1 MQILSHIVPR
11 HRGTKFHIFVYKIIA
26 YRSILEAL
34 LQCPKILQYSGIQF
48 SPRLQPHSHGPGHVR
63 LPLLAEQVHKKQ
75 MLKITR
81 CFAAPTVF
89 CSLGT
94 TNGTGPLFQR
104 VAILMVSQ
112 GQDSSQ
118 GQWGLWSVQVRIR
131 VRVTT
136 HSEWRPSEQ
145 WTRNLQTCKTSY
157 LPV

>member
-1 MQILSHIVPR
+1 MPVTVAGFQLRRDFSEAFGKGHKIFRSFPQQNAEILSHIVPS

-48 SPRLQPHSHGPGHVR
+48 SPRLQPHSHGPVHVR

-81 CFAAPTVF
+81 CFAATTVF

-104 VAILMVSQ
+104 VAILMVS
-112 GQDSSQ
+112 
-118 GQWGLWSVQVRIR
+118 
-131 VRVTT
+131 
-136 HSEWRPSEQ
+136 
-145 WTRNLQTCKTSY
+145 
-157 LPV
+157 